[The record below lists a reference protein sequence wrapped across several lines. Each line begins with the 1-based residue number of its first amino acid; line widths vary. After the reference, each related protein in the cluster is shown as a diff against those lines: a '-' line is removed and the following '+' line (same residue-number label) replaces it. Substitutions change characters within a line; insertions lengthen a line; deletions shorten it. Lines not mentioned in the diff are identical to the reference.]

1 MSSADF
7 TALVERAMQAG
18 NRSHMRAVVEKEL
31 LHYDILFALDTEGL
45 LDLLTFQGGT
55 SLRLCYGSPRFSEDL
70 DFVGGEAFS
79 TSTMLSMK
87 SCIERYV
94 GERYGLHVSVKEPR
108 ELAHEAENRH
118 VKVHKWQIRVTT
130 APARRDLPTQ
140 MIKIE
145 IAAIPAY
152 RRVPQ
157 ALQQNYD
164 FLPDG
169 YDDLVILV
177 ESLDEIMADKLVSL
191 VNCTAYVRHR
201 DIWDLHWIGQHGAHF
216 DSELIQHKLADY
228 HVAGYQDKAARLIE
242 RLPGIIHGKE
252 FRDQM
257 SRFIPLDVQER
268 TLLKEKFLAL
278 LEKETIRNLTNAVKA
293 AER

>member
-1 MSSADF
+1 
-7 TALVERAMQAG
+7 MQAG
-18 NRSHMRAVVEKEL
+18 NRSHMRPVVEKEL

-55 SLRLCYGSPRFSEDL
+55 SLRLCYGSPRFSEDP
-70 DFVGGEAFS
+70 DFVGGETFS
-79 TSTMLSMK
+79 TSTMLRMK

-108 ELAHEAENRH
+108 ELAHEAEDRH

-157 ALQQNYD
+157 ALRQNYD

-201 DIWDLHWIGQHGAHF
+201 DIWDLHWIGQHGASPKQNNENRY
-216 DSELIQHKLADY
+216 DSRVTKVL
-228 HVAGYQDKAARLIE
+228 
-242 RLPGIIHGKE
+242 
-252 FRDQM
+252 F
-257 SRFIPLDVQER
+257 
-268 TLLKEKFLAL
+268 
-278 LEKETIRNLTNAVKA
+278 
-293 AER
+293 